1 MNTQHLAL
9 VAALAVGFTAC
20 KKDDPEPT
28 PTTPTTGTVK
38 LSFSFTKNGA
48 PFTLSDVVQDGAG
61 HAVKFDKLKF
71 YVSDIHLTD
80 DAMNTVGE
88 FHGTVLLVDAAAATN
103 TFTLGSIAPN
113 HIHEVHIAL
122 GLDSA
127 TNHADPTQAESPLDL
142 EEMHW
147 SWNPSAGY
155 KFLNMEGYVD
165 GNGDGDFDDPED
177 KAFLYH
183 CATDALLTEDHFHY
197 HADLAAGGTANLA
210 PTIEVTTLL
219 MGLDLL
225 ANDIAMGGGPN
236 NQTAMTNLAAAITGE

>member
-1 MNTQHLAL
+1 MNKHNLAL
-9 VAALAVGFTAC
+9 LAALAVGFSAC

-48 PFTLSDVVQDGAG
+48 PFSISDIVQDGAG
-61 HAVKFDKLKF
+61 HAVQFDKLKF

-88 FHGTVLLVDAAAATN
+88 FHETVLLVDAAAATN

-122 GLDSA
+122 GLDSL

-142 EEMHW
+142 QEMHW

-155 KFLNMEGYVD
+155 KFLNMEGHVD
-165 GNGDGDFDDPED
+165 GNGDGDFGDPED
-177 KAFLYH
+177 KAFVYH

-236 NQTAMTNLAAAITGE
+236 NQTAMANLAAAIIGE